1 MGIPDYLTCLLRN
14 LYAEQEATVRTRH
27 GATDWFKLGK
37 NYVKAIY
44 CHLDYLTY
52 MQSTSC
58 EMLDWMTH
66 KLGSRL
72 PGDISTPQIC
82 SWNHF
87 NGSKQRGNKEPLDE
101 GERKWK
107 SWLKFPWVFLFSW
120 RKSFPYLGERI
131 FMNSSCSEE
140 QLSTKAS
147 VSPYLMYSCYW
158 KAWNYISQHPP
169 HRSNAMWLDLAG
181 GL

>member
-1 MGIPDYLTCLLRN
+1 MLGRSPGEGKGYPLQYSSLENSMDCTLHGVTKSRTRLSNFHFFINYVKASDYVDHNELWKILKEMGIPDYLTCLLRN

-37 NYVKAIY
+37 KYVKAIY

-82 SWNHF
+82 S
-87 NGSKQRGNKEPLDE
+87 
-101 GERKWK
+101 
-107 SWLKFPWVFLFSW
+107 
-120 RKSFPYLGERI
+120 
-131 FMNSSCSEE
+131 
-140 QLSTKAS
+140 
-147 VSPYLMYSCYW
+147 
-158 KAWNYISQHPP
+158 
-169 HRSNAMWLDLAG
+169 
-181 GL
+181 